1 MDKVPKFYTRSMDM
15 VWLQYNDFEI
25 YTTKYKG
32 ESVATKLLK

>member
-1 MDKVPKFYTRSMDM
+1 MDKVPKFYTRSMKL
-15 VWLQYNDFEI
+15 WLQYNDFEI